1 MIRRPPRSTQSR
13 SSAASDVYK
22 RQINKMLTFDSVKL
36 RLDRE
41 QSLSFLEFNYMI
53 LQAYDFLELN
63 NKNDC
68 ILQIGG
74 SDQWG
79 NIINGIEL
87 IRRVNGKESYGLTTP
102 LITTSSGAKMG
113 KTEKGAVWLDEKQTS
128 PYEYWQFW
136 RNVNDADVF
145 KYLRL
150 FTDCL
155 LYTSDAADE

>member
-1 MIRRPPRSTQSR
+1 
-13 SSAASDVYK
+13 
-22 RQINKMLTFDSVKL
+22 
-36 RLDRE
+36 
-41 QSLSFLEFNYMI
+41 
-53 LQAYDFLELN
+53 
-63 NKNDC
+63 
-68 ILQIGG
+68 
-74 SDQWG
+74 
-79 NIINGIEL
+79 IINGIEL

-150 FTDCL
+150 FTELPLDEEILMILKLFLQMKQLKFFMVRKL
-155 LYTSDAADE
+155 LPMLRLLLKRLLKTNPLAMIFLKLKLRNLI